1 MQAWKI
7 APAIAMGCTMVMKLS
22 EKTPLSGLMM
32 CHLFVEAGIPAG
44 VLNMVNGYG
53 DPTGSLIARHMD
65 IKKVAFTG
73 SSAVGHKIV
82 AMAAESNL
90 KKVTLELGGKS
101 AMIICKDA
109 DLDEA
114 AINCHVGLFINMGQ
128 CCCAS
133 SRILIHEDVHD
144 AFVAKPSTLTIE
156 PGEVGQFQLDYTPP
170 GPSSDPNH
178 LILDTNDPD
187 PYQSPVE
194 LQLYAANTGGL
205 QVGDRLT
212 SSFDFLDLAGGDVNN
227 LEGNVIVLAYF
238 ALF

>member
-90 KKVTLELGGKS
+90 KKVSL
-101 AMIICKDA
+101 
-109 DLDEA
+109 
-114 AINCHVGLFINMGQ
+114 
-128 CCCAS
+128 
-133 SRILIHEDVHD
+133 
-144 AFVAKPSTLTIE
+144 
-156 PGEVGQFQLDYTPP
+156 
-170 GPSSDPNH
+170 
-178 LILDTNDPD
+178 
-187 PYQSPVE
+187 
-194 LQLYAANTGGL
+194 
-205 QVGDRLT
+205 
-212 SSFDFLDLAGGDVNN
+212 
-227 LEGNVIVLAYF
+227 VLASI
-238 ALF
+238 AS

>member
-1 MQAWKI
+1 MGALRRLLMQAWKI

-109 DLDEA
+109 DLEQA
-114 AINCHVGLFINMGQ
+114 AIVSS
-128 CCCAS
+128 CATC
-133 SRILIHEDVHD
+133 R
-144 AFVAKPSTLTIE
+144 ARRA
-156 PGEVGQFQLDYTPP
+156 
-170 GPSSDPNH
+170 
-178 LILDTNDPD
+178 
-187 PYQSPVE
+187 
-194 LQLYAANTGGL
+194 TGC
-205 QVGDRLT
+205 
-212 SSFDFLDLAGGDVNN
+212 
-227 LEGNVIVLAYF
+227 
-238 ALF
+238 